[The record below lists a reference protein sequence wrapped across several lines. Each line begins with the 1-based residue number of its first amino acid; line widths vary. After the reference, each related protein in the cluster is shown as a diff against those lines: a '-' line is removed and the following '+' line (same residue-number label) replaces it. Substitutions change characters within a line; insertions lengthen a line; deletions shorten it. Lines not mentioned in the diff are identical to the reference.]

1 MTEIIQKPRVRY
13 VYHFDEL
20 DRVPEG
26 ALSAQVAPR
35 RPSSGALPVGAV
47 VTGSRAHVAL
57 VRLPRGTG
65 HGLRLRSAEQFK
77 YVMQGSLFL
86 DIDGQLLRISRGHVL
101 HILAGMPHGIAV
113 GPEEDA
119 VLIAVTD
126 TREGMDNEGG
136 GAEDWKPLQDMPSTP
151 QSPNVTGKRLR
162 YVYAI
167 DELSEMP
174 EGPSSAVITPKNFV
188 SKKSSSYGA
197 SLKGEMLQVGLIR
210 KARGSGAKLHTHPNE
225 QFNLVLEG
233 RLVGEIGGYPME
245 VPAGS
250 LIHMPAN
257 VEHCT
262 IASADGDVLFF
273 VVKDTSHG
281 MAGPPVDGI
290 EDGPRYLPGFGP
302 RR

>member
-1 MTEIIQKPRVRY
+1 MVEVARHAKLRY
-13 VYHFDEL
+13 IYDFAAL
-20 DRVPEG
+20 DKVPEG
-26 ALSAQVAPR
+26 PCSAQVTPR
-35 RPSSGALPVGAV
+35 GARAGAV
-47 VTGSRAHVAL
+47 VTGQRARIAL
-57 VRLPRGTG
+57 MHQPRSAGY
-65 HGLRLRSAEQFK
+65 GLRTCAGEQFI
-77 YVMQGSLFL
+77 YVMQGSLIA
-86 DIDGQLLRISRGHVL
+86 DIDGRLLRADRGHVL
-101 HILAGMPHGIAV
+101 HIPAGMVHGLAA
-113 GPEEDA
+113 GPEQDA
-119 VLIAVTD
+119 VLITVTD
-126 TREGMDNEGG
+126 TRDESA
-136 GAEDWKPLQDMPSTP
+136 GAEGWKPLPGAPSAP
-151 QSPNVTGKRLR
+151 QSPEASGRNLR

-167 DELSEMP
+167 DELDEMP
-174 EGPSSAVITPKNFV
+174 EGLFSAAITPKNFV
-188 SKKSSSYGA
+188 SKKSSSFGA

-233 RLVGEIGGYPME
+233 RLVGEIGGFPME

-250 LIHMPAN
+250 LIHMPAR

-302 RR
+302 SKK

>member
-1 MTEIIQKPRVRY
+1 MSASVQSAKVQY
-13 VYHFDEL
+13 VYDMAAL
-20 DRVPEG
+20 DAPPSG
-26 ALSAQVAPR
+26 PCSARAASRQPAGP
-35 RPSSGALPVGAV
+35 V
-47 VTGSRAHVAL
+47 VTGSRAHVAI
-57 VRLPRGTG
+57 VRRTRGSG
-65 HGLRLRSAEQFK
+65 HGLRLCPAEQFH
-77 YVMQGSLFL
+77 YVKLGSLTL
-86 DIDGQLLRISRGHVL
+86 DIDGQLLKAATGDVM
-101 HILAGMPHGIAV
+101 HIPAGMPHGLAV
-113 GPEEDA
+113 SPDEDA
-119 VLIAVTD
+119 VLITVTD
-126 TREGMDNEGG
+126 TRDEGA
-136 GAEDWKPLQDMPSTP
+136 GAPEWRPLAAPTAS
-151 QSPNVTGKRLR
+151 QSPNVTGQRPR

-167 DELSEMP
+167 DQLDDMP
-174 EGPSSAVITPKNFV
+174 EGLSSAVITPKNFV
-188 SKKSSSYGA
+188 SKKSSSFGA

-250 LIHMPAN
+250 LIHMPAT

-262 IASADGDVLFF
+262 LASADGDVTFF

-302 RR
+302 RK